1 MADYTVRFLGDDSQ
15 LSGTLKNIKGELNS
29 TGQASSKLD
38 QIQQRFNKI
47 INSSAPLKKQ
57 LRELT
62 AIMAKMNL
70 DNMIDNDLFV
80 TMTAKAAEMK
90 DALGD
95 ASQAIRLM
103 SSDTAKLDATIEGF
117 QVLAGAAGVVTG
129 VMGILGTEN
138 ERLQQAMLKVQSV
151 ISVMNGVQQIANALN
166 KDSILMLRLKALQQE
181 INNAL
186 TATSTSETAKNT
198 ASTIVNTVAGVA
210 NTAATKK
217 GTIAQKAWNVTKAI
231 SKALLGDFTGLLI
244 VGAGALL
251 TYALATG
258 DSTEETD
265 KQAEATKKAAAAN
278 DDYIIKARAIKQLND
293 DITKALSE
301 VTSSVAKEKNQINAL
316 TSIIHSNTA
325 TLDQKKRA
333 INELC
338 SIIPS
343 YTATI
348 DDEGTVHDNATT
360 AIEDHINALDDLQR
374 AMAAYKT
381 GEKIQQALADASF
394 KKYQADQEVKETQG
408 KVGRTK
414 KKLGK
419 LYSTTP
425 PPLSGNPTHDAQ
437 RRTPQRIQN
446 EKQAEV
452 ERKSLKVQKKA
463 LESAEKKQKI
473 ADEELKV
480 AQKASNVYDKW
491 KITQGSSK
499 ARSAVAESN
508 GDFNKAAD
516 IVFNRNN
523 PKPTTGGRNKTG
535 GRTTGGRVNKTTPV
549 NTVETPSEQL
559 QKAINEAN
567 NKVKFLKLQLDNN
580 IINQEQYNSKYLEVQ
595 KTLLSAYEKNAEAT
609 GKISE
614 AYKKQLD
621 TVNKLIQEEE
631 KNKYNNLKENISAEY
646 TKLAQ
651 DRNKGLISE
660 TEYQDKLLDLNEDY
674 ASALKDYV
682 DKFPEAKKALETIVK
697 ESNKIKV
704 SDKINEITKP
714 STKSVSLAERYKT
727 YTPKEQRQNKID
739 TNVSRY
745 DELSGQI
752 SQLKEL
758 QNQVGKNTEAWQ
770 QYAKAIK
777 GIESEQSKIVNETD
791 QLVNDSKYEDI
802 IDKVKKYK
810 KELISVSYS
819 SLKSGLSDINNIYSS
834 FANLSDNLDRA
845 NNGFEKFM
853 VIMNSAFSVIDS
865 VVGIINGVSSV
876 ISIIQGIAGANNALS
891 VSSAATAGA
900 LGSQT
905 ASIVAQEAAGAAKIA
920 SDTAQIATTKAL
932 TAALLEQAAAG
943 FFAAHAY
950 IPFAG
955 FGIGAG
961 FASSAA
967 ALVKSLGA
975 AALLADGGIIEGSSY
990 HGDRIIAGLNAGEMV
1005 LNRKQQANLFRAL
1018 DNGISSNVG
1027 GGKVEFEIK
1036 GSTLKGVLKNYD
1048 NKMNKVR

>member
-38 QIQQRFNKI
+38 QIQQRFNRI

-57 LRELT
+57 LRDLT
-62 AIMAKMNL
+62 ALMAKMNL

-129 VMGILGTEN
+129 VMGTLGTEN

-198 ASTIVNTVAGVA
+198 ASTIVNTAAGVA
-210 NTAATKK
+210 NNTATKK

-265 KQAEATKKAAAAN
+265 KQAEATKRAQEATDEFAKAVAN
-278 DDYIIKARAIKQLND
+278 GSSKQ
-293 DITKALSE
+293 I
-301 VTSSVAKEKNQINAL
+301 AKIETL
-316 TSIIHSNTA
+316 TTQYSNLHT
-325 TLDQKKRA
+325 
-333 INELC
+333 
-338 SIIPS
+338 
-343 YTATI
+343 
-348 DDEGTVHDNATT
+348 
-360 AIEDHINALDDLQR
+360 
-374 AMAAYKT
+374 
-381 GEKIQQALADASF
+381 
-394 KKYQADQEVKETQG
+394 
-408 KVGRTK
+408 
-414 KKLGK
+414 
-419 LYSTTP
+419 
-425 PPLSGNPTHDAQ
+425 
-437 RRTPQRIQN
+437 
-446 EKQAEV
+446 EV
-452 ERKSLKVQKKA
+452 ERNDFINKHRKEIENLVGATDDLRGSWDKFVKDKDKIVAALTEIAIANAYQAQIEKVVSEYIEKRYKMTSGQVHYREWKQGDVVSEDKVKELGLVEGVDYRKGGMNWRGEKLNLLEAPGVARANSFEIAKSRKGLQNAVDALDKGIQARVSGMVVEMQNHQDKAKSLYPK
-463 LESAEKKQKI
+463 LP
-473 ADEELKV
+473 
-480 AQKASNVYDKW
+480 SN
-491 KITQGSSK
+491 
-499 ARSAVAESN
+499 
-508 GDFNKAAD
+508 
-516 IVFNRNN
+516 NN
-523 PKPTTGGRNKTG
+523 TTTGGGRTGGRN
-535 GRTTGGRVNKTTPV
+535 RTSGTNKTTPV
-549 NTVETPSEQL
+549 NTVETPSEKL
-559 QKAINEAN
+559 QKAINEAD
-567 NKVKFLKLQLDNN
+567 NKVKFLQLQLDNN

-595 KTLLSAYEKNAEAT
+595 KTLLSAYEQNAQAT

-631 KNKYNNLKENISAEY
+631 KNKYNNLNENISAEY

-660 TEYQDKLLDLNEDY
+660 TEYQDKLLDLNETY
-674 ASALKDYV
+674 ASALQDYV

-704 SDKINEITKP
+704 SDKINKITKP

-739 TNVSRY
+739 TNVSRH

-770 QYAKAIK
+770 QYAEAIK
-777 GIESEQSKIVNETD
+777 SIESEQSKIVNETD
-791 QLVNDSKYEDI
+791 SLVNDSKYEDL
-802 IDKVKKYK
+802 IDQVKKYK

-834 FANLSDNLDRA
+834 FADLSDNLDRA

-900 LGSQT
+900 LGAQT
-905 ASIVAQEAAGAAKIA
+905 ASIVAQEAAGATKMA
-920 SDTAQIATTKAL
+920 SDVAQIATTKAL

-975 AALLADGGIIEGSSY
+975 AALLADGGVVGGNSY
-990 HGDRIIAGLNAGEMV
+990 HGDTIIAGLNAGEMV

-1018 DNGISSNVG
+1018 DNGIASNAG

>member
-38 QIQQRFNKI
+38 QIQQRFNRI

-57 LRELT
+57 LRDLT
-62 AIMAKMNL
+62 ALMAKMNL
-70 DNMIDNDLFV
+70 DNMVDNDVFV
-80 TMTAKAAEMK
+80 AMTAKAAEMK

-129 VMGILGTEN
+129 VMGTLGTEN

-198 ASTIVNTVAGVA
+198 ASTIVNTAAGVA
-210 NTAATKK
+210 NNSATKK

-265 KQAEATKKAAAAN
+265 KQAEATKKAKEATDEFAKAVAN
-278 DDYIIKARAIKQLND
+278 GSSKQIAQIETL
-293 DITKALSE
+293 T
-301 VTSSVAKEKNQINAL
+301 TQYSSL
-316 TSIIHSNTA
+316 HT
-325 TLDQKKRA
+325 
-333 INELC
+333 
-338 SIIPS
+338 
-343 YTATI
+343 
-348 DDEGTVHDNATT
+348 
-360 AIEDHINALDDLQR
+360 
-374 AMAAYKT
+374 
-381 GEKIQQALADASF
+381 
-394 KKYQADQEVKETQG
+394 
-408 KVGRTK
+408 
-414 KKLGK
+414 
-419 LYSTTP
+419 
-425 PPLSGNPTHDAQ
+425 
-437 RRTPQRIQN
+437 
-446 EKQAEV
+446 EV
-452 ERKSLKVQKKA
+452 ERNDFINKHRKEIENLVGATDDLRGSWDKFVKDKDKIVAALTEIAIANAYQAQIEKVVSEYIEKRYKMTSGQVHYRKWEQGDVVSEDKVKELGLVEGVDYRKGGMNWRGEKLNLLEAPGVERANSFEIAKSRKGLQNAVDALDKGIQARVSGMVVEMQNHQDKAKSLYPK
-463 LESAEKKQKI
+463 LP
-473 ADEELKV
+473 
-480 AQKASNVYDKW
+480 SN
-491 KITQGSSK
+491 
-499 ARSAVAESN
+499 
-508 GDFNKAAD
+508 
-516 IVFNRNN
+516 NN
-523 PKPTTGGRNKTG
+523 TTTGGGRTGGRN
-535 GRTTGGRVNKTTPV
+535 RTSGTNKTTPV
-549 NTVETPSEQL
+549 NTVETPSEKL
-559 QKAINEAN
+559 QKAINEAD
-567 NKVKFLKLQLDNN
+567 NKVKFLQLQLDNN

-595 KTLLSAYEKNAEAT
+595 KTLLSAYEQNAQAT

-660 TEYQDKLLDLNEDY
+660 TEYQDKLLDLNETY

-682 DKFPEAKKALETIVK
+682 DTIPEAKKALETIVK

-704 SDKINEITKP
+704 SDKINKITKP
-714 STKSVSLAERYKT
+714 YTKSVSLAERYKT

-770 QYAKAIK
+770 QYAEAIK

-791 QLVNDSKYEDI
+791 SLVNDSKYEDL
-802 IDKVKKYK
+802 IDQVKKYK

-834 FANLSDNLDRA
+834 FADLSDNLDRA

-900 LGSQT
+900 LGAQT
-905 ASIVAQEAAGAAKIA
+905 ASIVAQEAAGATKMA
-920 SDTAQIATTKAL
+920 SDVAQIATTKAL

-975 AALLADGGIIEGSSY
+975 AALLADGGVVGGNSY
-990 HGDRIIAGLNAGEMV
+990 HGDTIIAGLNAGEMV

-1018 DNGISSNVG
+1018 DNGISSNAG

>member
-38 QIQQRFNKI
+38 QIQQRFNRI

-57 LRELT
+57 LRDLT
-62 AIMAKMNL
+62 ALMAKMNL
-70 DNMIDNDLFV
+70 DNMVDNDVFV

-129 VMGILGTEN
+129 VMGTLGTEN

-166 KDSILMLRLKALQQE
+166 KDSILMLRLKQLWQTA
-181 INNAL
+181 NNAATIES
-186 TATSTSETAKNT
+186 TAETVKNT
-198 ASTIVNTVAGVA
+198 AATTVNTAAGVA
-210 NTAATKK
+210 NNSATKK
-217 GTIAQKAWNVTKAI
+217 GTIAQKAWNVVKAI

-244 VGAGALL
+244 VGAGTLL

-258 DSTEETD
+258 TSTEETD
-265 KQAEATKKAAAAN
+265 KQAEATKKAKEATDEFAKAVAN
-278 DDYIIKARAIKQLND
+278 GSSKQIAQIETL
-293 DITKALSE
+293 T
-301 VTSSVAKEKNQINAL
+301 TQYSSL
-316 TSIIHSNTA
+316 HT
-325 TLDQKKRA
+325 
-333 INELC
+333 
-338 SIIPS
+338 
-343 YTATI
+343 
-348 DDEGTVHDNATT
+348 
-360 AIEDHINALDDLQR
+360 
-374 AMAAYKT
+374 
-381 GEKIQQALADASF
+381 
-394 KKYQADQEVKETQG
+394 
-408 KVGRTK
+408 
-414 KKLGK
+414 
-419 LYSTTP
+419 
-425 PPLSGNPTHDAQ
+425 
-437 RRTPQRIQN
+437 
-446 EKQAEV
+446 EV
-452 ERKSLKVQKKA
+452 ERNDFINKHRKEIENLVGATDDLRGSWDKFVKDKDKIVGALTEIAIANAYQAQIEKVVSEYIEKRYKMTSGKVHYRTWEQGDVVSDEKVKELGLVEGVDYRKGGMNWRGEKLNLLEAPGVARANSFEIAKSRKGVQNAVDALDKGIQARVSGLLDEIQKHQNNAKSLYP
-463 LESAEKKQKI
+463 KI
-473 ADEELKV
+473 P
-480 AQKASNVYDKW
+480 SN
-491 KITQGSSK
+491 
-499 ARSAVAESN
+499 
-508 GDFNKAAD
+508 
-516 IVFNRNN
+516 NN
-523 PKPTTGGRNKTG
+523 TTTGGGRTGGRN
-535 GRTTGGRVNKTTPV
+535 RTSGTNKTTTV
-549 NTVETPSEQL
+549 NTVETPSEKL
-559 QKAINEAN
+559 QEAINEAD
-567 NKVKFLKLQLDNN
+567 NKVKFLQLQLDNN

-595 KTLLSAYEKNAEAT
+595 KTLLSAYEQNAQAT

-614 AYKKQLD
+614 GYKKQLD

-660 TEYQDKLLDLNEDY
+660 TEYQDKLLDLNETY

-704 SDKINEITKP
+704 SDKINKITKP
-714 STKSVSLAERYKT
+714 YTKSVSLAERYKT

-770 QYAKAIK
+770 QYAEAIK

-791 QLVNDSKYEDI
+791 SLVNDSKYEDL
-802 IDKVKKYK
+802 IDQVKKYK

-834 FANLSDNLDRA
+834 FADLSDNLDRA

-900 LGSQT
+900 LGAQT
-905 ASIVAQEAAGAAKIA
+905 ASIVAQEAAGATKMA
-920 SDTAQIATTKAL
+920 SDVAQIATTKAL

-975 AALLADGGIIEGSSY
+975 ATLLADGGVVGGNSY
-990 HGDRIIAGLNAGEMV
+990 HGDTIIAGLNAGEMV

-1018 DNGISSNVG
+1018 DNGISSNAG

>member
-38 QIQQRFNKI
+38 QIQQRFNRI

-57 LRELT
+57 LRDLT
-62 AIMAKMNL
+62 ALMAKMNL
-70 DNMIDNDLFV
+70 DNMVDNDVFV

-129 VMGILGTEN
+129 VMGTLGTEN

-166 KDSILMLRLKALQQE
+166 KDSILMLRLKQLWQTA
-181 INNAL
+181 NNAATIKS
-186 TATSTSETAKNT
+186 TAETVKNT
-198 ASTIVNTVAGVA
+198 AATTANTVAGVA
-210 NTAATKK
+210 NNTATKI
-217 GTIAQKAWNVTKAI
+217 GTVTQNAWNVAKAVA
-231 SKALLGDFTGLLI
+231 KALVGDFTGLLI

-265 KQAEATKKAAAAN
+265 KQAEATK
-278 DDYIIKARAIKQLND
+278 R
-293 DITKALSE
+293 
-301 VTSSVAKEKNQINAL
+301 AKEASDEFAKAVANGSSKQIAQIETL
-316 TSIIHSNTA
+316 TTQYSNLHT
-325 TLDQKKRA
+325 
-333 INELC
+333 
-338 SIIPS
+338 
-343 YTATI
+343 
-348 DDEGTVHDNATT
+348 
-360 AIEDHINALDDLQR
+360 
-374 AMAAYKT
+374 
-381 GEKIQQALADASF
+381 
-394 KKYQADQEVKETQG
+394 
-408 KVGRTK
+408 
-414 KKLGK
+414 
-419 LYSTTP
+419 
-425 PPLSGNPTHDAQ
+425 
-437 RRTPQRIQN
+437 
-446 EKQAEV
+446 EV
-452 ERKSLKVQKKA
+452 ERDDFINKHRKEIENLVGSTDDLRGSWDNFVKNKSRIVAALTEIAIANAYLAQIEKVTS
-463 LESAEKKQKI
+463 EYIEKRYKMTSGKVHYREWHENDFVT
-473 ADEELKV
+473 DEQIEKNKLMYGV
-480 AQKASNVYDKW
+480 DYDKRNTLTSSGVAKMTSEEIAKSRKGVQDRINAFDKSYNKRVGELVTKATQHANNANSLYP
-491 KITQGSSK
+491 KIP
-499 ARSAVAESN
+499 SN
-508 GDFNKAAD
+508 
-516 IVFNRNN
+516 NN
-523 PKPTTGGRNKTG
+523 TTTGGGRTG
-535 GRTTGGRVNKTTPV
+535 GGGRVNKTGRTNK
-549 NTVETPSEQL
+549 NTTNTIDTANDTLKNAIVEASNKINFL
-559 QKAINEAN
+559 QA
-567 NKVKFLKLQLDNN
+567 QLDNN
-580 IINQEQYNSKYLEVQ
+580 IISQEQYNSEYLKVQ
-595 KTLLSAYEKNAEAT
+595 KNLLGAYEKHAQAT

-614 AYKKQLD
+614 GYKKQLD

-660 TEYQDKLLDLNEDY
+660 TEYQDKLLDLNETY
-674 ASALKDYV
+674 ASALEDYV

-714 STKSVSLAERYKT
+714 YTKSVSLADRYKT
-727 YTPKEQRQNKID
+727 PTQKELRQSKID
-739 TNVSRY
+739 INVEKY

-770 QYAKAIK
+770 QYEAAIK
-777 GIESEQSKIVNETD
+777 SIESEQSKIVNETD
-791 QLVNDSKYEDI
+791 SLVNDSKYEDL
-802 IDKVKKYK
+802 IDQVKKYK

-834 FANLSDNLDRA
+834 FADLSDNLDRA

-900 LGSQT
+900 LGAQT
-905 ASIVAQEAAGAAKIA
+905 ASIVAQEAAGATKMA
-920 SDTAQIATTKAL
+920 SDVAQIATTKAL

-975 AALLADGGIIEGSSY
+975 ATLLADGGVVGGNSY
-990 HGDRIIAGLNAGEMV
+990 HGDTIIAGLNAGEMV

-1018 DNGISSNVG
+1018 DNGISSNAG

>member
-1 MADYTVRFLGDDSQ
+1 MKDYIVNITGKDN
-15 LSGTLKNIKGELNS
+15 LSATLKGIKQELKNVAGS
-29 TGQASSKLD
+29 ATAIDDIRRKFEQVTNSSKPLKTQLRQLKDLMGQMKSKGLDSTYAEDFKQIEVAAGRTRKQMNQVNKAIGRAASLTPVLD
-38 QIQQRFNKI
+38 QMGVAFNG
-47 INSSAPLKKQ
+47 L
-57 LRELT
+57 
-62 AIMAKMNL
+62 
-70 DNMIDNDLFV
+70 
-80 TMTAKAAEMK
+80 
-90 DALGD
+90 
-95 ASQAIRLM
+95 
-103 SSDTAKLDATIEGF
+103 
-117 QVLAGAAGVVTG
+117 GAAANIASGA
-129 VMGILGTEN
+129 MGLFGSEN
-138 ERLQQAMLKVQSV
+138 EDAQKAMLKVQSIV
-151 ISVMNGVQQIANALN
+151 AAGMGFSQLIPA
-166 KDSILMLRLKALQQE
+166 LKAAKMAQLGFNRVLK
-181 INNAL
+181 NNPY
-186 TATSTSETAKNT
+186 
-198 ASTIVNTVAGVA
+198 I
-210 NTAATKK
+210 
-217 GTIAQKAWNVTKAI
+217 IAI
-231 SKALLGDFTGLLI
+231 SAI
-244 VGAGALL
+244 I
-251 TYALATG
+251 ALATAIYKVV
-258 DSTEETD
+258 S
-265 KQAEATKKAAAAN
+265 ATNKAAAAN
-278 DDYIIKARAIKQLND
+278 DDYIIKARATKQLND
-293 DITKALSE
+293 DITKAHSE

-333 INELC
+333 INELR

-343 YTATI
+343 YNATI
-348 DDEGTVHDNATT
+348 NAEGKVHDNATT
-360 AIEDHINALDDLQR
+360 SIEDHIRALDDLQR

-381 GEKIQQALADASF
+381 GEKIQQTLADASF

-425 PPLSGNPTHDAQ
+425 PPLSGNPTYDAQ

-452 ERKSLKVQKKA
+452 ERESLKVQKKA
-463 LESAEKKQKI
+463 LESAENKQKI
-473 ADEELKV
+473 AEEELKV
-480 AQKASNVYDKW
+480 AQKASNRYDKW
-491 KITQGSSK
+491 KKTQGSPK
-499 ARSAVAESN
+499 AQFAVAESG
-508 GDFNKAAD
+508 GDFDKASN
-516 IVFNRNN
+516 IVFNRTSTT
-523 PKPTTGGRNKTG
+523 KPTTGG

-549 NTVETPSEQL
+549 NTVETPSKQL
-559 QKAINEAN
+559 QAAINAAN
-567 NKVKFLKLQLDNN
+567 NKVKFLQLQLDNN
-580 IINQEQYNSKYLEVQ
+580 IINQKQYNSEYLEVQ
-595 KTLLSAYEKNAEAT
+595 KTLLSAYEQNAQAT

-614 AYKKQLD
+614 GYKKQLD
-621 TVNKLIQEEE
+621 LVNTATNKLEQQEER
-631 KNKYNNLKENISAEY
+631 KKYTNLDENISAEY

-660 TEYQDKLLDLNEDY
+660 TEYQNKLLDLYETY
-674 ASALKDYV
+674 ASSLKEYV
-682 DKFPEAKKALETIVK
+682 DTIPAAKEALERITKKI
-697 ESNKIKV
+697 NKIEV
-704 SDKINEITKP
+704 SSKINEITKP
-714 STKSVSLAERYKT
+714 YTKSVSLAERYET
-727 YTPKEQRQNKID
+727 YTPKEQRQNTINA
-739 TNVSRY
+739 NVSRY

-770 QYAKAIK
+770 QYAEAIK

-791 QLVNDSKYEDI
+791 SLVNDSKYEDL
-802 IDKVKKYK
+802 IDQVKKYK

-853 VIMNSAFSVIDS
+853 VIMNSAFTVIDS

-876 ISIIQGIAGANNALS
+876 ISIIQGITGANNALS

-900 LGSQT
+900 LGAQT
-905 ASIVAQEAAGAAKIA
+905 ASIVAQEAAGATKMA
-920 SDTAQIATTKAL
+920 SDIAQIATTKAL

-975 AALLADGGIIEGSSY
+975 ATLLADGGVVGGNSY
-990 HGDRIIAGLNAGEMV
+990 HGDTIIAGLNAGEMV

-1018 DNGISSNVG
+1018 DNGISSNA

>member
-38 QIQQRFNKI
+38 QIQQRFNRI

-57 LRELT
+57 LRDLT
-62 AIMAKMNL
+62 ALMAKMNL
-70 DNMIDNDLFV
+70 DNMVDNDVFV

-129 VMGILGTEN
+129 VMGTLGTEN

-166 KDSILMLRLKALQQE
+166 KDSILMLRLKQLWQTA
-181 INNAL
+181 NNAATIES
-186 TATSTSETAKNT
+186 TAETVKNT
-198 ASTIVNTVAGVA
+198 AATTANTAAGVA
-210 NTAATKK
+210 NNNATKK

-265 KQAEATKKAAAAN
+265 KQAEATKRAQEATDEFAKAVAN
-278 DDYIIKARAIKQLND
+278 GSSKQVAQIETL
-293 DITKALSE
+293 T
-301 VTSSVAKEKNQINAL
+301 TQYSSL
-316 TSIIHSNTA
+316 HT
-325 TLDQKKRA
+325 
-333 INELC
+333 
-338 SIIPS
+338 
-343 YTATI
+343 
-348 DDEGTVHDNATT
+348 
-360 AIEDHINALDDLQR
+360 
-374 AMAAYKT
+374 
-381 GEKIQQALADASF
+381 
-394 KKYQADQEVKETQG
+394 
-408 KVGRTK
+408 
-414 KKLGK
+414 
-419 LYSTTP
+419 
-425 PPLSGNPTHDAQ
+425 
-437 RRTPQRIQN
+437 
-446 EKQAEV
+446 EV
-452 ERKSLKVQKKA
+452 ERNDFINKHRKEIENLVGATDDLRGSWDKFVKDKDKIVAALTEIAIANAYQAQIEKVVSEYIEKRYKLTSGKVHYREWNQGDVVSEDKVKELGLIEGVDYKKGGMNWRGQRLNLLEAPGVERANSFEIAKSRKGIQKAVDALDKGVQARVSEMVVEMQNHQNKAKA
-463 LESAEKKQKI
+463 LYPK
-473 ADEELKV
+473 LP
-480 AQKASNVYDKW
+480 SN
-491 KITQGSSK
+491 
-499 ARSAVAESN
+499 
-508 GDFNKAAD
+508 
-516 IVFNRNN
+516 NN
-523 PKPTTGGRNKTG
+523 TTTGGGRTGGRN
-535 GRTTGGRVNKTTPV
+535 RTSGTNKTTTV
-549 NTVETPSEQL
+549 NTVETPSEKL
-559 QKAINEAN
+559 QKAINEAD
-567 NKVKFLKLQLDNN
+567 NKVKFLQLQLDNN

-595 KTLLSAYEKNAEAT
+595 KTLLSAYEQNAQAT

-660 TEYQDKLLDLNEDY
+660 TEYQDKLLDLNEIY

-682 DKFPEAKKALETIVK
+682 DTIPEAKKALETIVK

-704 SDKINEITKP
+704 SDKINKITKP
-714 STKSVSLAERYKT
+714 YTKSVSLAERYKT

-770 QYAKAIK
+770 QYAEAIK

-791 QLVNDSKYEDI
+791 SLVNDSKYEDL
-802 IDKVKKYK
+802 IDQVKKYK

-900 LGSQT
+900 LGAQT
-905 ASIVAQEAAGAAKIA
+905 ASIVAQETAGATKMA
-920 SDTAQIATTKAL
+920 SDVAQIATTKAL

-975 AALLADGGIIEGSSY
+975 AALLADGGVVGGNSY
-990 HGDRIIAGLNAGEMV
+990 HGDTIIAGLNAGEMV

-1018 DNGISSNVG
+1018 DNGISSNAG

>member
-38 QIQQRFNKI
+38 QIQQRFNRI

-57 LRELT
+57 LRDLT
-62 AIMAKMNL
+62 ALMAKMNL
-70 DNMIDNDLFV
+70 DNMVDNDVFV

-129 VMGILGTEN
+129 VMGTLGTEN

-166 KDSILMLRLKALQQE
+166 KDSILMLRLKALQQK
-181 INNAL
+181 INNEL

-198 ASTIVNTVAGVA
+198 ASITVNTAAGVA
-210 NTAATKK
+210 NNVATKK

-244 VGAGALL
+244 VGAGTLL

-258 DSTEETD
+258 TSTEETD
-265 KQAEATKKAAAAN
+265 KQAEATKKAKEATDEFAKAVAN
-278 DDYIIKARAIKQLND
+278 GSSKQIAKIETL
-293 DITKALSE
+293 T
-301 VTSSVAKEKNQINAL
+301 TQYSSL
-316 TSIIHSNTA
+316 HT
-325 TLDQKKRA
+325 
-333 INELC
+333 
-338 SIIPS
+338 
-343 YTATI
+343 
-348 DDEGTVHDNATT
+348 
-360 AIEDHINALDDLQR
+360 
-374 AMAAYKT
+374 
-381 GEKIQQALADASF
+381 
-394 KKYQADQEVKETQG
+394 
-408 KVGRTK
+408 
-414 KKLGK
+414 
-419 LYSTTP
+419 
-425 PPLSGNPTHDAQ
+425 
-437 RRTPQRIQN
+437 
-446 EKQAEV
+446 EV
-452 ERKSLKVQKKA
+452 ERNDFINKHRKEIENLVGATDDLRGSWDKFVKDKDKIVEALTEIAIANAYQAQIEKVVSEYIEKRYKLTSGQVHYRKWEQGDVVSEDKVKELGLVEGVDYKKGGMNWRGEKLNLLEAPGVARANSFEIAKSRKGVQKAVDALDKGIQARVIEMVNEMQTHQNNAKSLYPR
-463 LESAEKKQKI
+463 I
-473 ADEELKV
+473 P
-480 AQKASNVYDKW
+480 SN
-491 KITQGSSK
+491 
-499 ARSAVAESN
+499 
-508 GDFNKAAD
+508 
-516 IVFNRNN
+516 NN
-523 PKPTTGGRNKTG
+523 TTTGGGRTGGRN
-535 GRTTGGRVNKTTPV
+535 RTSGTNKTTPV
-549 NTVETPSEQL
+549 NIVETPSEKL
-559 QKAINEAN
+559 QKAINEAD
-567 NKVKFLKLQLDNN
+567 NKVKFLQLQLDNN

-595 KTLLSAYEKNAEAT
+595 KTLLSAYEQNAQAT

-631 KNKYNNLKENISAEY
+631 KNKYNNLNENISAEY

-660 TEYQDKLLDLNEDY
+660 TEYQDKLLNLNETY
-674 ASALKDYV
+674 ASVLKDYV

-704 SDKINEITKP
+704 SDKINKITKP

-739 TNVSRY
+739 TNVSRH
-745 DELSGQI
+745 DELSRQI

-770 QYAKAIK
+770 QYAEAIK

-791 QLVNDSKYEDI
+791 SLVNDSKYEDL
-802 IDKVKKYK
+802 IDQVKKYK

-834 FANLSDNLDRA
+834 FADLSDNLDKA

-900 LGSQT
+900 LGAQT
-905 ASIVAQEAAGAAKIA
+905 ASIVAQEAAGATKMA
-920 SDTAQIATTKAL
+920 SDVAQIATTKAL

-975 AALLADGGIIEGSSY
+975 AALLADGGIVGGNSY
-990 HGDRIIAGLNAGEMV
+990 HGDTIIAGLNAGEMV

-1018 DNGISSNVG
+1018 DNGISSNA

>member
-38 QIQQRFNKI
+38 QIQQRFNRI

-57 LRELT
+57 LRDLT
-62 AIMAKMNL
+62 ALMAKMNL
-70 DNMIDNDLFV
+70 DNMVDNDVFV

-129 VMGILGTEN
+129 VMGTLGTEN

-198 ASTIVNTVAGVA
+198 ASTIVNTAAGVA
-210 NTAATKK
+210 NNNATKK

-244 VGAGALL
+244 VGAGTLL

-258 DSTEETD
+258 TSTEETD
-265 KQAEATKKAAAAN
+265 KQAEATKKAKEATDEFAKAVAN
-278 DDYIIKARAIKQLND
+278 GSSKQIAQIETL
-293 DITKALSE
+293 T
-301 VTSSVAKEKNQINAL
+301 TQYSSL
-316 TSIIHSNTA
+316 HT
-325 TLDQKKRA
+325 
-333 INELC
+333 
-338 SIIPS
+338 
-343 YTATI
+343 
-348 DDEGTVHDNATT
+348 
-360 AIEDHINALDDLQR
+360 
-374 AMAAYKT
+374 
-381 GEKIQQALADASF
+381 
-394 KKYQADQEVKETQG
+394 
-408 KVGRTK
+408 
-414 KKLGK
+414 
-419 LYSTTP
+419 
-425 PPLSGNPTHDAQ
+425 
-437 RRTPQRIQN
+437 
-446 EKQAEV
+446 EV
-452 ERKSLKVQKKA
+452 ERNDFINKHRKEIENLVGATDDLRGSWDKFVKDKDKIVAALTEIAIANAYQAQIEKVVSEYIEKRYKMTSGQVHYRKWEQGDVVSEDKVKELGLIEGVDYKKGGMNWRGEKLNLLEAPGVARANSFEIAKSRKGLQNAVDALDKGIQARVSELVGEVQKHQDNANSLYPK
-463 LESAEKKQKI
+463 LP
-473 ADEELKV
+473 
-480 AQKASNVYDKW
+480 SN
-491 KITQGSSK
+491 
-499 ARSAVAESN
+499 
-508 GDFNKAAD
+508 
-516 IVFNRNN
+516 NN
-523 PKPTTGGRNKTG
+523 TTTGGGRTGGRN
-535 GRTTGGRVNKTTPV
+535 RTSGTNKTTPV
-549 NTVETPSEQL
+549 NTVETPSEKL
-559 QKAINEAN
+559 QKAINEAD
-567 NKVKFLKLQLDNN
+567 NKVKFLQLQLDNN

-595 KTLLSAYEKNAEAT
+595 KTLLSAYEQNAQAT

-621 TVNKLIQEEE
+621 LVNTTTNELEQYEER
-631 KNKYNNLKENISAEY
+631 KKYTNLDENISAEY

-660 TEYQDKLLDLNEDY
+660 TEYQNKLLDLNEIY

-682 DKFPEAKKALETIVK
+682 DTIPEAKKALETIVK

-704 SDKINEITKP
+704 SDKINKITKP

-770 QYAKAIK
+770 QYAEAIK

-791 QLVNDSKYEDI
+791 SLVNDSKYEDL
-802 IDKVKKYK
+802 IDQVKKYK

-834 FANLSDNLDRA
+834 FADLSDNLDKA

-900 LGSQT
+900 LGAQT
-905 ASIVAQEAAGAAKIA
+905 ASIVAQEAAGATKMA
-920 SDTAQIATTKAL
+920 SDVAQIATTKAL

-975 AALLADGGIIEGSSY
+975 AALLADGGVVGGNSY
-990 HGDRIIAGLNAGEMV
+990 HGDTIIAGLNAGEMV

-1018 DNGISSNVG
+1018 DNGIASNV

>member
-1 MADYTVRFLGDDSQ
+1 MKDYVVNITGKDN
-15 LSGTLKNIKGELNS
+15 LSATLKGIKQELKNVAGS
-29 TGQASSKLD
+29 ATAIDDIRRKFEQVTNSSKPLKAQLRQLKDLMGQMKSKGLDSTYAEDFKQIEAAAGKTRKQMNQVNKAIGRAASLTPVLD
-38 QIQQRFNKI
+38 QMGTAFNG
-47 INSSAPLKKQ
+47 L
-57 LRELT
+57 
-62 AIMAKMNL
+62 
-70 DNMIDNDLFV
+70 
-80 TMTAKAAEMK
+80 
-90 DALGD
+90 
-95 ASQAIRLM
+95 
-103 SSDTAKLDATIEGF
+103 
-117 QVLAGAAGVVTG
+117 GAAANIASGA
-129 VMGILGTEN
+129 MGLFGSEN
-138 ERLQQAMLKVQSV
+138 EDAQKAMLKVQSIV
-151 ISVMNGVQQIANALN
+151 AAGMGFSQLIPA
-166 KDSILMLRLKALQQE
+166 LKAAKMAQLGFNRVLK
-181 INNAL
+181 NNPYIIA
-186 TATSTSETAKNT
+186 
-198 ASTIVNTVAGVA
+198 I
-210 NTAATKK
+210 AA
-217 GTIAQKAWNVTKAI
+217 AV
-231 SKALLGDFTGLLI
+231 
-244 VGAGALL
+244 
-251 TYALATG
+251 ALATAIYKVV
-258 DSTEETD
+258 S
-265 KQAEATKKAAAAN
+265 ATNKAAAAN
-278 DDYIIKARAIKQLND
+278 DDYIIKARATKQLND
-293 DITKALSE
+293 DIAEAHSE
-301 VTSSVAKEKNQINAL
+301 VTGSVAKEKNQINAL

-333 INELC
+333 INELR

-343 YTATI
+343 YNATI
-348 DDEGTVHDNATT
+348 DSEGTVHDNATT
-360 AIEDHINALDDLQR
+360 SIEDHIRALDDLQR
-374 AMAAYKT
+374 AMTAYKT

-394 KKYQADQEVKETQG
+394 KKYQADKKVKTKQNNVN
-408 KVGRTK
+408 KVK
-414 KKLGK
+414 KVLGK
-419 LYSTTP
+419 
-425 PPLSGNPTHDAQ
+425 
-437 RRTPQRIQN
+437 N
-446 EKQAEV
+446 EKSTDDYDPIYGTPIYK
-452 ERKSLKVQKKA
+452 KSSTVKKR
-463 LESAEKKQKI
+463 
-473 ADEELKV
+473 EELKIQQSSLDNAKREQKAADLKYKT
-480 AQKASNVYDKW
+480 AQKEADDYKKW
-491 KITQGSSK
+491 AKSYSSPK
-499 ARSAVAESN
+499 AQSAVAESG

-523 PKPTTGGRNKTG
+523 PKPTTKPTTGG

-559 QKAINEAN
+559 QAAINEAN

-580 IINQEQYNSKYLEVQ
+580 IINQEQYNSEYLEVQ
-595 KTLLSAYEKNAEAT
+595 KTLLSAYEQNAQAT

-614 AYKKQLD
+614 GYKKQLD
-621 TVNKLIQEEE
+621 LVNTATNKLEQQEEE
-631 KNKYNNLKENISAEY
+631 KKYTNLDENINAEY

-660 TEYQDKLLDLNEDY
+660 TEYQNKLLDLYETY
-674 ASALKDYV
+674 ASSLKEYV
-682 DKFPEAKKALETIVK
+682 DTIPEAKEALERITKKI
-697 ESNKIKV
+697 NKIEV
-704 SDKINEITKP
+704 SSKINEITKP
-714 STKSVSLAERYKT
+714 YTKSVSLAERYKT

-745 DELSGQI
+745 DELSRQI

-770 QYAKAIK
+770 QYAAAIK

-791 QLVNDSKYEDI
+791 SLVNDSKYEDL
-802 IDKVKKYK
+802 IDQVKKYK

-900 LGSQT
+900 LGAQT
-905 ASIVAQEAAGAAKIA
+905 ASIVAQEAAGATKMA
-920 SDTAQIATTKAL
+920 SDVAQIATTKAL

-975 AALLADGGIIEGSSY
+975 ATLLADGGVVGGNGY
-990 HGDRIIAGLNAGEMV
+990 HGDTIIAGLNAGEMV

-1018 DNGISSNVG
+1018 DNGIATNV

>member
-1 MADYTVRFLGDDSQ
+1 MKDYVVNITGKDN
-15 LSGTLKNIKGELNS
+15 LSATLKGIKQELKNVAGS
-29 TGQASSKLD
+29 ATAIDDIRRKFEQVTNSSKPLKTQLRQLKDLMGQMKSKGLDSTYAEDFKQIEAAAGKTRKQMNQVNKAIGRAASLTPVLD
-38 QIQQRFNKI
+38 QMGTAFNG
-47 INSSAPLKKQ
+47 L
-57 LRELT
+57 
-62 AIMAKMNL
+62 
-70 DNMIDNDLFV
+70 
-80 TMTAKAAEMK
+80 
-90 DALGD
+90 
-95 ASQAIRLM
+95 
-103 SSDTAKLDATIEGF
+103 
-117 QVLAGAAGVVTG
+117 GAAANIASGA
-129 VMGILGTEN
+129 MGLFGSEN
-138 ERLQQAMLKVQSV
+138 EDAQKAMLKVQSIV
-151 ISVMNGVQQIANALN
+151 AAGMGFSQLIPA
-166 KDSILMLRLKALQQE
+166 LKAAKLAQLGFNRVLK
-181 INNAL
+181 NNPYIIA
-186 TATSTSETAKNT
+186 
-198 ASTIVNTVAGVA
+198 I
-210 NTAATKK
+210 AA
-217 GTIAQKAWNVTKAI
+217 AV
-231 SKALLGDFTGLLI
+231 
-244 VGAGALL
+244 
-251 TYALATG
+251 ALATAIYKVV
-258 DSTEETD
+258 S
-265 KQAEATKKAAAAN
+265 ATNKAAAAN
-278 DDYIIKARAIKQLND
+278 DDYIIKARATKQLND
-293 DITKALSE
+293 DITKAHSE

-333 INELC
+333 INELR

-343 YTATI
+343 YNATI
-348 DDEGTVHDNATT
+348 DAEGTVHDNATT
-360 AIEDHINALDDLQR
+360 SIEDHIRALDDLQR
-374 AMAAYKT
+374 AMTAYKT

-394 KKYQADQEVKETQG
+394 EKYQADKKVKTKQNNVN
-408 KVGRTK
+408 KVK
-414 KKLGK
+414 KVLGK
-419 LYSTTP
+419 
-425 PPLSGNPTHDAQ
+425 
-437 RRTPQRIQN
+437 N
-446 EKQAEV
+446 EKSTDDYDPIYGTPIYK
-452 ERKSLKVQKKA
+452 KSSTVKKR
-463 LESAEKKQKI
+463 
-473 ADEELKV
+473 EELKIQQASLDNAKREQKAADLKYKT
-480 AQKASNVYDKW
+480 AQKEADDYKEWAKSY
-491 KITQGSSK
+491 SSPK
-499 ARSAVAESN
+499 AQSAVAESG
-508 GDFNKAAD
+508 GDFNKASD

-523 PKPTTGGRNKTG
+523 PKPTTGG
-535 GRTTGGRVNKTTPV
+535 GRTTGGRVNKPTPV

-559 QKAINEAN
+559 QAAINAAN
-567 NKVKFLKLQLDNN
+567 NKVKFLQLQLDNN
-580 IINQEQYNSKYLEVQ
+580 IINQKQYNSEYLEVQ
-595 KTLLSAYEKNAEAT
+595 KTLLSAYEQNAQAT

-614 AYKKQLD
+614 GYKKQLD
-621 TVNKLIQEEE
+621 LVNTATNKLEQQEEE
-631 KNKYNNLKENISAEY
+631 EKYTNLNENISAEY

-651 DRNKGLISE
+651 DINKGLISE
-660 TEYQDKLLDLNEDY
+660 TEYQNKLLDLYETY
-674 ASALKDYV
+674 ASSLKEYV
-682 DKFPEAKKALETIVK
+682 DTIPAAKEALERITK
-697 ESNKIKV
+697 EINKINKIEV
-704 SDKINEITKP
+704 SNKINEITKP
-714 STKSVSLAERYKT
+714 YTKSVSLAERYKT

-770 QYAKAIK
+770 QYAEAIK

-791 QLVNDSKYEDI
+791 SLVNDSKYEDL
-802 IDKVKKYK
+802 IDQVKKYK

-876 ISIIQGIAGANNALS
+876 ISIIQGITGANNALS

-900 LGSQT
+900 LGAQT
-905 ASIVAQEAAGAAKIA
+905 ASIVAQEAAGATKMA
-920 SDTAQIATTKAL
+920 SDVAQIATTKAL

-975 AALLADGGIIEGSSY
+975 ATLLADGGVVGGNGY
-990 HGDRIIAGLNAGEMV
+990 HGDTIIAGLNAGEMV

-1018 DNGISSNVG
+1018 DNGIASNV

>member
-38 QIQQRFNKI
+38 QIQQRFNRI

-57 LRELT
+57 LRDLT
-62 AIMAKMNL
+62 ALMAKMNL
-70 DNMIDNDLFV
+70 DNMVDNDVFV

-129 VMGILGTEN
+129 VMGTLGTEN

-166 KDSILMLRLKALQQE
+166 KDSILMLRLKALQQK

-198 ASTIVNTVAGVA
+198 ASTIVNTAAGVA
-210 NTAATKK
+210 NNSATKK
-217 GTIAQKAWNVTKAI
+217 GTIAQKAWNVVKAI

-244 VGAGALL
+244 VGAGTLL

-258 DSTEETD
+258 TSTEETD
-265 KQAEATKKAAAAN
+265 KQAEATKKAKEATDEFAKAVAN
-278 DDYIIKARAIKQLND
+278 
-293 DITKALSE
+293 
-301 VTSSVAKEKNQINAL
+301 
-316 TSIIHSNTA
+316 
-325 TLDQKKRA
+325 
-333 INELC
+333 
-338 SIIPS
+338 
-343 YTATI
+343 
-348 DDEGTVHDNATT
+348 
-360 AIEDHINALDDLQR
+360 
-374 AMAAYKT
+374 
-381 GEKIQQALADASF
+381 
-394 KKYQADQEVKETQG
+394 
-408 KVGRTK
+408 
-414 KKLGK
+414 
-419 LYSTTP
+419 
-425 PPLSGNPTHDAQ
+425 
-437 RRTPQRIQN
+437 
-446 EKQAEV
+446 
-452 ERKSLKVQKKA
+452 
-463 LESAEKKQKI
+463 
-473 ADEELKV
+473 
-480 AQKASNVYDKW
+480 
-491 KITQGSSK
+491 GSSK
-499 ARSAVAESN
+499 QIAQIETLTTQYSNLHTETERNDFINKHRKEIENLVGATDDLRGSWDKFVKYKDKIVAALTEIAIANAYQAQIEKVVSEYIEKRYKMTRGQVHYRKWEQGDVVSEDKAKELGLVEGVDYRKGGMNWRGEKLNLLEASGVARANSFEIAKSRKGVQNAVDALDKGIQARVNGLVVDMQKHQDNAKSLYPKIPSN
-508 GDFNKAAD
+508 
-516 IVFNRNN
+516 NN
-523 PKPTTGGRNKTG
+523 TTTGGGRTGGRN
-535 GRTTGGRVNKTTPV
+535 RTSGTNKTTTV
-549 NTVETPSEQL
+549 DTVETPSEKL
-559 QKAINEAN
+559 QEAINAAD
-567 NKVKFLKLQLDNN
+567 NKVKFLQLQLDNN

-595 KTLLSAYEKNAEAT
+595 KTLLSAYEQNAQAT

-660 TEYQDKLLDLNEDY
+660 TEYQDKLLDLNETY

-714 STKSVSLAERYKT
+714 YTKSVSLAERYKT

-770 QYAKAIK
+770 QYAEAIK

-791 QLVNDSKYEDI
+791 QLVNDSKYEDL
-802 IDKVKKYK
+802 IDQVKKYK

-834 FANLSDNLDRA
+834 FADLSDNLDRA

-900 LGSQT
+900 LGAQT
-905 ASIVAQEAAGAAKIA
+905 ASIVAQEAAGATKMA
-920 SDTAQIATTKAL
+920 SDIAQIATTKAL

-975 AALLADGGIIEGSSY
+975 ATLLADGGVVGGNGY
-990 HGDRIIAGLNAGEMV
+990 HGDTIIAGLNAGEMV

-1018 DNGISSNVG
+1018 DNGISSNAG

>member
-38 QIQQRFNKI
+38 QIQQRFNRI

-57 LRELT
+57 LRDLT
-62 AIMAKMNL
+62 ALMAKMNL
-70 DNMIDNDLFV
+70 DNMVDNDVFV

-129 VMGILGTEN
+129 VMGTLGTEN

-166 KDSILMLRLKALQQE
+166 KDSILMLRLKALQQT

-198 ASTIVNTVAGVA
+198 AATTANTVAGVA
-210 NTAATKK
+210 NNSATKK

-231 SKALLGDFTGLLI
+231 AKALVGDFTGLLI
-244 VGAGALL
+244 VGAGTLL

-258 DSTEETD
+258 TSTEETD
-265 KQAEATKKAAAAN
+265 KQAEATKKAKEATDEFAKAVAN
-278 DDYIIKARAIKQLND
+278 GSSKQVAQIETL
-293 DITKALSE
+293 T
-301 VTSSVAKEKNQINAL
+301 TQYSSL
-316 TSIIHSNTA
+316 HT
-325 TLDQKKRA
+325 
-333 INELC
+333 
-338 SIIPS
+338 
-343 YTATI
+343 
-348 DDEGTVHDNATT
+348 
-360 AIEDHINALDDLQR
+360 
-374 AMAAYKT
+374 
-381 GEKIQQALADASF
+381 
-394 KKYQADQEVKETQG
+394 
-408 KVGRTK
+408 
-414 KKLGK
+414 
-419 LYSTTP
+419 
-425 PPLSGNPTHDAQ
+425 
-437 RRTPQRIQN
+437 
-446 EKQAEV
+446 EV
-452 ERKSLKVQKKA
+452 ERNDFINKHRKEIENLVGATDDLRGSWDKFVKDKDKIVAALTEIAIANAYQAQIEKVVSEYIEKRYKMTSGKVHYNKWKQGDVVSEDKVKELRLIEGVDYKKGGMNWRGERLNLLEAPGVERANQSEIAKSRKGIQKAVDALDKGVQARVSGMVVEMQTHQNNAKA
-463 LESAEKKQKI
+463 LYPK
-473 ADEELKV
+473 LP
-480 AQKASNVYDKW
+480 SN
-491 KITQGSSK
+491 
-499 ARSAVAESN
+499 
-508 GDFNKAAD
+508 
-516 IVFNRNN
+516 NN
-523 PKPTTGGRNKTG
+523 TTTGGGRTGGRN
-535 GRTTGGRVNKTTPV
+535 RTSGTNKTTTV

-559 QKAINEAN
+559 QKAINEAD
-567 NKVKFLKLQLDNN
+567 NKVKFLQLQLDNN

-595 KTLLSAYEKNAEAT
+595 KTLLSAYEQNAQAT

-614 AYKKQLD
+614 GYKKQLD
-621 TVNKLIQEEE
+621 LVNTATNKLEQQEER
-631 KNKYNNLKENISAEY
+631 KNYTNLDENISAEY

-660 TEYQDKLLDLNEDY
+660 TEYQDKLLDLNETY
-674 ASALKDYV
+674 ASALQDYV

-704 SDKINEITKP
+704 SDKINKITKP

-770 QYAKAIK
+770 QYAEAIK
-777 GIESEQSKIVNETD
+777 SIESEQSKIVNETD
-791 QLVNDSKYEDI
+791 SLVNDSKYEDL
-802 IDKVKKYK
+802 IDQVKKYK

-834 FANLSDNLDRA
+834 FSDLSDNLDRA

-900 LGSQT
+900 LGAQT
-905 ASIVAQEAAGAAKIA
+905 ASIVAQEAAGATKMA
-920 SDTAQIATTKAL
+920 SDVAQIATTKAL

-975 AALLADGGIIEGSSY
+975 ATLLADGGVVGGNSY
-990 HGDRIIAGLNAGEMV
+990 HGDTIIAGLNAGEMV

-1018 DNGISSNVG
+1018 DNGISSNAG

>member
-57 LRELT
+57 LRDLT
-62 AIMAKMNL
+62 ALMAKMNL
-70 DNMIDNDLFV
+70 DNMVDNDVFV

-129 VMGILGTEN
+129 VMGTLGTEN

-166 KDSILMLRLKALQQE
+166 KDSILMLRLKQLWQTA
-181 INNAL
+181 NNAATIKS
-186 TATSTSETAKNT
+186 TAETVK
-198 ASTIVNTVAGVA
+198 
-210 NTAATKK
+210 NTAATTANTVASAANNTATKI
-217 GTIAQKAWNVTKAI
+217 GATVQNAWNVAKAVA
-231 SKALLGDFTGLLI
+231 KALLGDFTGLIL

-258 DSTEETD
+258 TSTEETD
-265 KQAEATKKAAAAN
+265 KQAEATKRAKEASDEFAKAVADGCSKQIAQIETLTTQYSSLHTEIERNDFINKHRKEIENLVGATDDLRGSWDKFVKYKDKIVAALTEIAIAN
-278 DDYIIKARAIKQLND
+278 AYQAQIEKVVSEYIEKRYKMTSGKVHYKKWQENDFVTDEQIEKNGLMYGVDYDKRNTL
-293 DITKALSE
+293 
-301 VTSSVAKEKNQINAL
+301 TSSGVAKM
-316 TSIIHSNTA
+316 TSAEIAKSRKGFQDS
-325 TLDQKKRA
+325 L
-333 INELC
+333 
-338 SIIPS
+338 
-343 YTATI
+343 
-348 DDEGTVHDNATT
+348 
-360 AIEDHINALDDLQR
+360 NALD
-374 AMAAYKT
+374 K
-381 GEKIQQALADASF
+381 GIQAR
-394 KKYQADQEVKETQG
+394 V
-408 KVGRTK
+408 
-414 KKLGK
+414 
-419 LYSTTP
+419 
-425 PPLSGNPTHDAQ
+425 SGLVDEMQKH
-437 RRTPQRIQN
+437 QN
-446 EKQAEV
+446 NA
-452 ERKSLKVQKKA
+452 KSLYPR
-463 LESAEKKQKI
+463 I
-473 ADEELKV
+473 P
-480 AQKASNVYDKW
+480 SN
-491 KITQGSSK
+491 
-499 ARSAVAESN
+499 
-508 GDFNKAAD
+508 
-516 IVFNRNN
+516 NN
-523 PKPTTGGRNKTG
+523 TTTGG
-535 GRTTGGRVNKTTPV
+535 GRTGGGRVNKTGRTNK
-549 NTVETPSEQL
+549 NTTNTIDTANDTLKNAIVEASNKINFL
-559 QKAINEAN
+559 QA
-567 NKVKFLKLQLDNN
+567 QLDNN
-580 IINQEQYNSKYLEVQ
+580 IISQEQYNSEYLKVQ
-595 KTLLSAYEKNAEAT
+595 KNLLGAYEKNAQAT

-614 AYKKQLD
+614 GYKKQLD

-660 TEYQDKLLDLNEDY
+660 TEYQDKLLDLNETY

-682 DKFPEAKKALETIVK
+682 DKFPEAKKALETIVN

-714 STKSVSLAERYKT
+714 YTKSVSLADRYKT
-727 YTPKEQRQNKID
+727 PTQKELRQNKID
-739 TNVSRY
+739 INVEKY

-770 QYAKAIK
+770 QYAEAIK

-791 QLVNDSKYEDI
+791 SLVNDSKYEDL
-802 IDKVKKYK
+802 IDQVKKYK

-876 ISIIQGIAGANNALS
+876 ISIIQGITGANNALS

-900 LGSQT
+900 LGAQT
-905 ASIVAQEAAGAAKIA
+905 ASIVAQETAGATKMA
-920 SDTAQIATTKAL
+920 SDVAQIATTKAL

-975 AALLADGGIIEGSSY
+975 ATLLADGGVVGGNSY
-990 HGDRIIAGLNAGEMV
+990 HGDTIIAGLNAGEMV

-1018 DNGISSNVG
+1018 DNGIASNV

>member
-38 QIQQRFNKI
+38 QIQQRFNRI

-57 LRELT
+57 LRDLT
-62 AIMAKMNL
+62 ALMAKMNL
-70 DNMIDNDLFV
+70 DNMVDNDVFV

-129 VMGILGTEN
+129 VMGTLGTEN

-198 ASTIVNTVAGVA
+198 ASTIVNTAAGVA
-210 NTAATKK
+210 NNNATKK

-231 SKALLGDFTGLLI
+231 SKALIGDFTGLLI
-244 VGAGALL
+244 VGAGTLL

-258 DSTEETD
+258 TSTEETD
-265 KQAEATKKAAAAN
+265 KQAEATKKAKEATDEFAKAVAN
-278 DDYIIKARAIKQLND
+278 GSSKQIAQIETL
-293 DITKALSE
+293 T
-301 VTSSVAKEKNQINAL
+301 TQYSSL
-316 TSIIHSNTA
+316 HT
-325 TLDQKKRA
+325 
-333 INELC
+333 
-338 SIIPS
+338 
-343 YTATI
+343 
-348 DDEGTVHDNATT
+348 
-360 AIEDHINALDDLQR
+360 
-374 AMAAYKT
+374 
-381 GEKIQQALADASF
+381 
-394 KKYQADQEVKETQG
+394 
-408 KVGRTK
+408 
-414 KKLGK
+414 
-419 LYSTTP
+419 
-425 PPLSGNPTHDAQ
+425 
-437 RRTPQRIQN
+437 
-446 EKQAEV
+446 EV
-452 ERKSLKVQKKA
+452 ERNDFINKHRKEIENLVGATDDLRGSWDKFVKDKDKIVAALTEIAIANAYQAQIEKVVSEYIEKRYKMTSGQVHYRKWEQGDVVSEDKVKELGLIEGVDYKKGGMNWRGEKLNLLEAPGVARANSFEIAKSRKGLQNAVDALDKGIQARVSELVGEVQKHQDNANSLYPK
-463 LESAEKKQKI
+463 LP
-473 ADEELKV
+473 
-480 AQKASNVYDKW
+480 SN
-491 KITQGSSK
+491 
-499 ARSAVAESN
+499 
-508 GDFNKAAD
+508 
-516 IVFNRNN
+516 NN
-523 PKPTTGGRNKTG
+523 TTTGGGRTGGRN
-535 GRTTGGRVNKTTPV
+535 RTSGTNKTTPV
-549 NTVETPSEQL
+549 NTVETPSEKL
-559 QKAINEAN
+559 QKAINEAD
-567 NKVKFLKLQLDNN
+567 NKVKFLQLQLDNN

-595 KTLLSAYEKNAEAT
+595 KTLLSAYEQNAQAT

-621 TVNKLIQEEE
+621 LVNTTTNELEQYEER
-631 KNKYNNLKENISAEY
+631 KKYTNLDENISAEY

-660 TEYQDKLLDLNEDY
+660 TEYQNKLLDLNEIY

-682 DKFPEAKKALETIVK
+682 DTIPEAKKALETIVK

-704 SDKINEITKP
+704 SDKINKITKP

-770 QYAKAIK
+770 QYEAAIK

-791 QLVNDSKYEDI
+791 SLVNDSKYEDL
-802 IDKVKKYK
+802 IDQVKKYK

-834 FANLSDNLDRA
+834 FANLSDNLDKA

-900 LGSQT
+900 LGAQT
-905 ASIVAQEAAGAAKIA
+905 ASIVAQEAAGATKMA
-920 SDTAQIATTKAL
+920 SDVAQIATTKAL

-975 AALLADGGIIEGSSY
+975 AALLADGGVVGGNSY
-990 HGDRIIAGLNAGEMV
+990 HGDTIIAGLNAGEMV

-1018 DNGISSNVG
+1018 DNGIASNA